1 MESFIML
8 DSVNSFSRLD
18 HKKSIKPKY
27 RVHPGPIESS
37 LFDDEII
44 NTLMKSSFLD
54 LEALFTTMP
63 WEKFFWLWKP
73 GMFLQ
78 KLSFPSPSLSAILNK
93 KNSQKTG
100 SVSAKCVDST
110 PRKLGSSSTLP
121 SSENLGH
128 R

>member
-1 MESFIML
+1 MIVSAF
-8 DSVNSFSRLD
+8 FRLD

-54 LEALFTTMP
+54 LEALFHNYALG
-63 WEKFFWLWKP
+63 KIFLALKAH

-100 SVSAKCVDST
+100 SVSAECVNST

-121 SSENLGH
+121 STENLGH